1 MIRGR
6 TLLQLVNAPGTR
18 KLVHFLGFYVLGVK
32 ISQFY
37 VALIITELSVPTMAI
52 LKCYYMDNHLS
63 TSIMLSQISIGIVFL
78 KS

>member
-1 MIRGR
+1 MKGDECLVWPDPGR
-6 TLLQLVNAPGTR
+6 SDSASCTR
-18 KLVHFLGFYVLGVK
+18 S

-63 TSIMLSQISIGIVFL
+63 TNIMLSQISIGIVLL

>member
-1 MIRGR
+1 MIREK

-18 KLVHFLGFYVLGVK
+18 KLVHFLGFYVVGVK

-37 VALIITELSVPTMAI
+37 VVLIITGLSVPTVAI
-52 LKCYYMDNHLS
+52 LKFYYMDNHLS
-63 TSIMLSQISIGIVFL
+63 TNIMLSQISIGIVLL